1 MKSGKIPEAVLKRSV
16 LKQLSFSDS
25 ETIRQKPGIGIDASC
40 LTLPH
45 GRQQMLTAS
54 SMRQGKD
61 VLLAA
66 AAVHAAVNNIYASL
80 GNPIGITAVITFP
93 ESFEEPEIRSWIAT
107 IQSVCNELKIVLT
120 AGHTAVSNLVLEPIT
135 AITAFGYPM
144 PLDSLKRSKNKW
156 EGSTIL
162 MTGSAGKEGTARLA
176 KMYWE
181 ELKKRL
187 PNSFLN
193 RAVKMLEQL
202 SLHREIECLC
212 SLSERKETEN
222 LFCHDC
228 SEGGVFGALWELGE
242 ALDCGMSVDLTK
254 ISLRQETI
262 EICEYL
268 DLNPYQ
274 LLSGGSL
281 LIVTNQWE
289 QVKKALETE
298 GIFVSVL
305 GTLNQT
311 KDRVIFR
318 GEEKRYLEP
327 YRIDELFRAEKIKE

>member
-120 AGHTAVSNLVLEPIT
+120 AGHTAISNLVLEPIT
-135 AITAFGYPM
+135 AITAFGYPI
-144 PLDSLKRSKNKW
+144 SLKNQVQNEWTK
-156 EGSTIL
+156 GTIL

-193 RAVKMLEQL
+193 RAVKMFEQL

-305 GTLNQT
+305 GTLNKT
-311 KDRVIFR
+311 KDRIIFR
-318 GEEKRYLEP
+318 EEEKRYLEP